1 MGILPIRRPAGARG
15 ISQVEL
21 QVDNGPW
28 QEAELRTPLSGLTW
42 VLWRYNRPFQ
52 SGVHRF
58 TVRSYDGSST
68 PQIVTPSP
76 PEPNGATGWDSRTQR
91 LSERV

>member
-21 QVDNGPW
+21 QIDNGPW
-28 QEAELRTPLSGLTW
+28 QEAALRTPLSGLTW
-42 VLWRYNRPFQ
+42 VLWRYDGPFQ
-52 SGVHRF
+52 AGAPRF
-58 TVRSYDGSST
+58 TVRCYDGGI

-76 PEPNGATGWDSRTQR
+76 PEPNGATGLASKTQR
-91 LSERV
+91 LRERV